1 MFWVFLGPG
10 SWQVALE
17 MPQSLQYME
26 EYKHAVE
33 SVLPWHSQIHQMAK
47 EYLYFCHSAKQS
59 FPKDMFRFFAGVGLV
74 GVHEDVA
81 GAFLFSLRTKGQ
93 GTATTNVRK
102 LPTLKNLWWQTK
114 AGMRCLFQAMEC
126 PSVFRARSEVGLK
139 IGRIFNKFAK
149 EDMQQAPVKAYLLEG
164 EIEQFC
170 MEAIWY
176 HMKVAWEIDLA
187 IL

>member
-1 MFWVFLGPG
+1 
-10 SWQVALE
+10 

-33 SVLPWHSQIHQMAK
+33 SVMPWHSQIHQMAK
-47 EYLYFCHSAKQS
+47 EFVCFSHSARKSFPKEMFQS
-59 FPKDMFRFFAGVGLV
+59 FPGVGLV

-81 GAFLFSLRTKGQ
+81 AAFLFSLRTKGL
-93 GTATTNVRK
+93 GIATTNVRK
-102 LPTLKNLWWQTK
+102 LPTLKNLWWQTM
-114 AGMRCLFQAMEC
+114 AGMRYLFQAIEC
-126 PSVFRARSEVGLK
+126 PSVFRARNEVGLK
-139 IGRIFNKFAK
+139 IGRIFSKFAK

-176 HMKVAWEIDLA
+176 HLQVAWESDLV
-187 IL
+187 ILCFEAFCKK